1 MVIETNRGHNLGRI
15 ITAGPAEPNTG
26 VPGNIAGKTASR
38 VLRAPADGVFN
49 AHVDLGAM
57 VTAGQEVATVAGL
70 SVKAELDGV
79 VRGLIRAGIQVNKGL
94 KVGDVDPRGD
104 VSYLTTI
111 SDKARAVAGG
121 VLEGILR
128 IYNT

>member
-1 MVIETNRGHNLGRI
+1 M
-15 ITAGPAEPNTG
+15 
-26 VPGNIAGKTASR
+26 
-38 VLRAPADGVFN
+38 
-49 AHVDLGAM
+49 
-57 VTAGQEVATVAGL
+57 AGL

-79 VRGLIRAGIQVNKGL
+79 VRGLIRSGIQVNKGL

-104 VSYLTTI
+104 FSYLTTI

-128 IYNT
+128 VYNT